1 MNRKTKFGPVRWLL
15 IVFAIAMIGYGA
27 VHLFINARAYHE
39 AEAEYENLAADYTR
53 PKSDAS
59 EDTETDA
66 ADEAEENEALYIDWE
81 SLKAKNPDLL
91 CWLQYEDAGIGTDIS
106 MPVVQ
111 AAEDDPNRYLT
122 TTFDGQSN
130 PSGCVFVDADA
141 DLEKDSNVFLYGHNM
156 RNGTMFGDL
165 KRLYQEPDQV
175 TNPAFCLY
183 FPDGSVRRYQIL
195 SVCRTTSGSDLYYVP
210 GSAEEFSSYL
220 AKLRQNT
227 VFPGLA
233 RFDALTAKLGDG
245 DTRQGALRQKLVTLS
260 TCDGSA
266 GTKRRLLVTGIWKE
280 TEKE

>member
-1 MNRKTKFGPVRWLL
+1 MIAAALLLIGFGLFHIIKDCMAYLQADREYQSIASQYITENTDEDDSQNSSAAADDDLDQQSDDIKIDWDALQQINPDVCCWLL
-15 IVFAIAMIGYGA
+15 YQDSGNDI
-27 VHLFINARAYHE
+27 
-39 AEAEYENLAADYTR
+39 
-53 PKSDAS
+53 
-59 EDTETDA
+59 
-66 ADEAEENEALYIDWE
+66 
-81 SLKAKNPDLL
+81 
-91 CWLQYEDAGIGTDIS
+91 DIS
-106 MPVVQ
+106 MPIVQ
-111 AAEDDPNRYLT
+111 EKKDAPDRYLN
-122 TTFDGQSN
+122 TTFEGKSN

-165 KRLYQEPDQV
+165 KRLYQKPDQV

-227 VFPGLA
+227 VFPDLT
-233 RFDALTAKLGDG
+233 RFDALTEESGEGDSE
-245 DTRQGALRQKLVTLS
+245 QGKEQKLVTLS